1 MDGVYYTIAGV
12 IFLMPW
18 GSLGL
23 TLAGYLRGR
32 RARLATAPVLF
43 FRRRRRDDRPT
54 GASSLSAP
62 AGKGRRGGRRRPRH
76 S

>member
-1 MDGVYYTIAGV
+1 MDGVYYAIAGV

-23 TLAGYLRGR
+23 TLAGFLRGR
-32 RARLATAPVLF
+32 RARLGTETVLF
-43 FRRRRRDDRPT
+43 SRMRRRDDRPN
-54 GASSLSAP
+54 GASSPLAL
-62 AGKGRRGGRRRPRH
+62 AGKRRGGGRRRRRH